1 MLPKLSMRIA
11 IAHWQ
16 DRISPVFDVSDRLL
30 LIDIEKGRELKR
42 EDSML
47 NCRGPFERAREVYRL
62 GVQVLL
68 CGAVSRPLETALIST
83 GVRVIG
89 FICGGLEDVL
99 HAYINGRLTDKCF
112 QMPGYGEKRTK
123 KAMPG

>member
-1 MLPKLSMRIA
+1 MRIA

-30 LIDIEKGRELKR
+30 LIDIENGRELKR
-42 EDSML
+42 KDNVL
-47 NCRGPFERAREVYRL
+47 RCRGPFERAREVHRL

-68 CGAVSRPLETALIST
+68 CGAVSRPMETALTRS

-89 FICGGLEDVL
+89 FICGDFENVL
-99 HAYINGRLTDKCF
+99 SAYIKGRLAEKCF
-112 QMPGYGEKRTK
+112 QMPGCEQKRTK
-123 KAMPG
+123 KTMPG

>member
-1 MLPKLSMRIA
+1 MLPKLFMRIA

-16 DRISPVFDVSDRLL
+16 DHISPVLDVSDRLL
-30 LIDIEKGRELKR
+30 LIDIEEGRELKR
-42 EDSML
+42 EDNVL

-68 CGAVSRPLETALIST
+68 CGAVSRPLETALVSS

-89 FICGGLEDVL
+89 FICGDLEDVL
-99 HAYINGRLTDKCF
+99 SAYLNGRLTDKCF
-112 QMPGYGEKRTK
+112 QMPGYREKRSK
-123 KAMPG
+123 KALPG

>member
-1 MLPKLSMRIA
+1 MRVA

-30 LIDIEKGRELKR
+30 LIDIEDGRELSR
-42 EDSML
+42 EDNVL
-47 NCRGPFERAREVYRL
+47 NCSGPFERAREVYRL

-68 CGAVSRPLETALIST
+68 CGAVSRPLETALISA

-99 HAYINGRLTDKCF
+99 NAYIKGRLADKCF
-112 QMPGYGEKRTK
+112 QMPGYGEKRIK
-123 KAMPG
+123 KALPG

>member
-1 MLPKLSMRIA
+1 MRIA

-16 DRISPVFDVSDRLL
+16 DRISPVFDVSNRVL
-30 LIDIEKGRELKR
+30 LIDIEDGRELKR
-42 EDSML
+42 EDNVL

-68 CGAVSRPLETALIST
+68 CGAVSRPLETALISS

-99 HAYINGRLTDKCF
+99 SAYINERLADDRF
-112 QMPGYGEKRTK
+112 QMPGYREKRTK
-123 KAMPG
+123 KALPG

>member
-1 MLPKLSMRIA
+1 MLRKLFMRIA

-30 LIDIEKGRELKR
+30 LIDIEDGRALKR
-42 EDSML
+42 EDNVL
-47 NCRGPFERAREVYRL
+47 NCRGPFKRAREVYRL

-68 CGAVSRPLETALIST
+68 CGAVSRPLETALISS

-99 HAYINGRLTDKCF
+99 NAYINGRLSDKCY
-112 QMPGYGEKRTK
+112 QMPGYEEKRPK
-123 KAMPG
+123 KTMLG

>member
-1 MLPKLSMRIA
+1 LLRKLSMRIA

-30 LIDIEKGRELKR
+30 LIDIEDGRELNR
-42 EDSML
+42 EDHVL

-68 CGAVSRPLETALIST
+68 CGAVSRPLETALISS

-89 FICGGLEDVL
+89 FICG
-99 HAYINGRLTDKCF
+99 RLANKCF

-123 KAMPG
+123 KALPG